1 MTATPPDADLIAVDR
16 ATGELRRGRL
26 VQVDT
31 PSGPVVAG
39 AVETLDDAALAA
51 LRTLGRPFLLLPLAR
66 AVVLKVRTAGTD
78 PVAIAVRA
86 DDDAATLMA
95 LADATTD
102 LSNPLKGPLTAERSV
117 PLPGSTAAIALAKR
131 ARLLPAMVAVAGA
144 DRSLFTLGEAAVM
157 QAAPATAA
165 TLRQV
170 AQARVPLAGAEET
183 RIVAFRPADGSLEHL
198 AIVVGDPFAG
208 DAPPLV
214 RLHSECFTG
223 DLLGSLKCD
232 CGDQLRG
239 ALARMAD
246 AGSGVLL
253 YLAQEGRGIGLVN
266 KLRAYRLQD
275 LGFDTVDANTRL
287 GFGADERLFEPAA
300 EMLRRL
306 GLTRVRLLTN
316 NPDKVAGL
324 EACGIAVTER
334 IAHTFP
340 ANPHNAD
347 YLATKKKRSGHYL

>member
-1 MTATPPDADLIAVDR
+1 MTPAQPDADLIAVDR
-16 ATGELRRGRL
+16 ATGEMRRGRP

-31 PSGPVVAG
+31 PSGPIVAA
-39 AVETLDDAALAA
+39 AVETLDDTALAA
-51 LRTLGRPFLLLPLAR
+51 LRGHGQPYLLLPLAR
-66 AVVLKVRTAGTD
+66 AMVLKVRTAGTD
-78 PVAIAVRA
+78 PVAIAVHP
-86 DDDAATLMA
+86 DSDATALMA

-102 LSNPLKGPLTAERSV
+102 LSHPLKGPLTAERTV
-117 PLPGSTAAIALAKR
+117 PLPGSAAAIALAKR

-144 DRSLFTLGEAAVM
+144 DDALVAIDEAAIAG
-157 QAAPATAA
+157 AASASAT

-170 AQARVPLAGAEET
+170 ATARVPLAGAEDT

-198 AIVVGDPFAG
+198 AIIVGDPFAG
-208 DAPPLV
+208 GSAPLV

-223 DLLGSLKCD
+223 DLLASLKCD
-232 CGDQLRG
+232 CGEQLRG
-239 ALARMAD
+239 ALARMAA

-253 YLAQEGRGIGLVN
+253 YLAQEGRGIGLIN

-324 EACGIAVTER
+324 EACGITVEER